1 MPSAQSVLIKLACE
15 ARVPSNDRYHRK
27 LTFNLGR
34 VNDTLLDSATTG
46 RSRPEYVV
54 RRSGLKTAASTRACH
69 SLRGEVRQRFAVK
82 VIVRTARSRRW
93 RIEDRWLL

>member
-46 RSRPEYVV
+46 RSRPDPVV
-54 RRSGLKTAASTRACH
+54 HTYRARR
-69 SLRGEVRQRFAVK
+69 Q
-82 VIVRTARSRRW
+82 
-93 RIEDRWLL
+93 LLAQVADQL